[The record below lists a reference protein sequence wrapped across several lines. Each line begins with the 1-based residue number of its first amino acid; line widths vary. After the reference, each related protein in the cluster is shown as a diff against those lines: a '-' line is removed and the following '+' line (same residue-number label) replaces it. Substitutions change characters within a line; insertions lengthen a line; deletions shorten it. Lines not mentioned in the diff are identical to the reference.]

1 MLVNEIFPS
10 IEGEGLWAGVPTTFI
25 RLYGCNL
32 HCSYC
37 DTRYACDGGKD
48 EFAHLSI
55 DDILE
60 VVEVFG
66 NKHITLTGGEPLLQ
80 KDVYSLVKELIHRGY
95 HVNIE
100 TNGSQAVVLY
110 THYNDITV
118 TMDYKSISSGE
129 NEKMLLSNLYALRS
143 QDVLKFVVGT
153 LEDLEDMR
161 KVIEKYPLVCHIFIS
176 PVFGQI
182 DPKDIVDYMLQ
193 HNLQNCRLQLQM
205 HKFIFPIDAR
215 GV

>member
-1 MLVNEIFPS
+1 MLVNEIFAS

-37 DTRYACDGGKD
+37 DTRYACDGGKS
-48 EFAHLSI
+48 EFKHLSI
-55 DDILE
+55 DDILQ

-80 KDVYSLVKELIHRGY
+80 KHVYYLVKELIHHGY

-143 QDVLKFVVGT
+143 QDVLKFVVGN
-153 LEDLEDMR
+153 LEDLEDMH
-161 KVIEKYPLVCHIFIS
+161 KVIEKYPLQCHVFIS
-176 PVFGQI
+176 PIFGQI

-205 HKFIFPIDAR
+205 HKFIWPVDQR

>member
-37 DTRYACDGGKD
+37 DTRYACDGGKS
-48 EFAHLSI
+48 EFKHLSI
-55 DDILE
+55 DDILQA
-60 VVEVFG
+60 VEVFG

-80 KDVYSLVKELIHRGY
+80 KDVYSLIKELIHHGY

-100 TNGSQAVVLY
+100 TNGSQSVVLY

-129 NEKMLLSNLYALRS
+129 NEMMLLSNLYALRS
-143 QDVLKFVVGT
+143 QDVLKFVVGNM
-153 LEDLEDMR
+153 EDLEDMR
-161 KVIEKYPLVCHIFIS
+161 KVIEKYPLQCHIFIS
-176 PVFGQI
+176 PIFGQI

-193 HNLQNCRLQLQM
+193 HNLQNCRLQLQL
-205 HKFIFPIDAR
+205 HKFIWPTDQR

>member
-1 MLVNEIFPS
+1 MLVNEIFAS

-37 DTRYACDGGKD
+37 DTRYACDGGKS
-48 EFAHLSI
+48 EFKHLSI
-55 DDILE
+55 DDILQ

-80 KDVYSLVKELIHRGY
+80 KDVYSLVKELIHHGY

-129 NEKMLLSNLYALRS
+129 NEKMLLSNHYALRS
-143 QDVLKFVVGT
+143 QDVLKFVVGNP
-153 LEDLEDMR
+153 EDLEDMR
-161 KVIEKYPLVCHIFIS
+161 KVIEKYPLQCHIFIS
-176 PVFGQI
+176 PIFGQI

-205 HKFIFPIDAR
+205 HKFIWPVDQR

>member
-37 DTRYACDGGKD
+37 DTRYACDGGKS
-48 EFAHLSI
+48 EFKHLSI
-55 DDILE
+55 DDILQ

-80 KDVYSLVKELIHRGY
+80 KHVYYLVKELIHHGY

-129 NEKMLLSNLYALRS
+129 NEMMLLSNLYALRS
-143 QDVLKFVVGT
+143 QDVLKFVVGNM
-153 LEDLEDMR
+153 EDLEDMH
-161 KVIEKYPLVCHIFIS
+161 KVIEKYPLQCHIFIS
-176 PVFGQI
+176 PIFGQI

-193 HNLQNCRLQLQM
+193 HNLQNCRLQLQL
-205 HKFIFPIDAR
+205 HKFIYPIDAR